1 MKNLLKNAD
10 PKQRRAAG
18 NIFRFLAFMLIFT
31 LVARGTSGATLA
43 KVTVSAPARSEI
55 IEAINGVA
63 TVMPANMIDVTVLE
77 GLTVDE
83 VFIGVGQEVRSG
95 DAIAA
100 FCVDELSVMRIREN
114 ARLDQM
120 RFDLERHEHIEP
132 LDASALENAR
142 RTLARARE
150 DYTSAVHEGEED
162 IDAARGALERLLNE
176 SGDNQTALRNHARA
190 LEDYIAAVEQGRN
203 EIADAQEVLN
213 QLLSAPYEEWDD
225 NAVQSALRSHTRAV
239 EDYEAAVAQGEHGV
253 NEAQEALRQALRL
266 NTPTAD
272 RNAIDNARR
281 NYQRTREDFEST
293 RIQGEAA
300 VETAL
305 GHLHNALIIYQSL
318 LMQISPDPSVI
329 ASAIAEINQ
338 RQAAYD
344 SAKAAMQ
351 ESLFIA
357 MRKLED
363 AQASLAQAEQNS
375 REGRQ
380 SEIERAEAALET
392 AQARAAENKQNA
404 ARRLEDAEHNLMQ
417 NRQNLIEQ
425 AQKALDA
432 AESRARDNLLAATR
446 RLEDTSQ
453 SLDTE
458 VERAQAALQTAVTRA
473 NDNRR
478 TAARRVEDAAASLAS
493 AEFTHQ
499 RSVHQRNEST
509 VQSNITAVTLALDI
523 ADKEAIVESLDAL
536 ILAEGILFAEK
547 NGVVATITEKGS
559 VTAKAPFATLRD
571 TEGGFEAQ
579 MQVNQRDAQR
589 LSVGS
594 QSEVT
599 TGGGNLFFTPTV
611 TGVVSAISA
620 PDENDRV
627 TVTIALPGN
636 DWGVGQR
643 IDAQIVLSRGN
654 YDMSVPISALRTDN
668 TGYFVYAVGRRN
680 TVLGLQNVVERINV
694 SVIVSDDHTVS
705 VTGPIDRGSQVISS
719 SNRAVSVGDRVRVN

>member
-1 MKNLLKNAD
+1 MKNLLKNTD

-18 NIFRFLAFMLIFT
+18 NIFKFLAFMLIFT

-43 KVTVSAPARSEI
+43 RVTVSIPARGEI
-55 IEAINGVA
+55 IEAINGTA
-63 TVMPANMIDVTVLE
+63 TVMPMGSIEITALE
-77 GLTVDE
+77 GLTIE
-83 VFIGVGQEVRSG
+83 EIFIGVGQEVLIG
-95 DAIAA
+95 DAVAR
-100 FCVDELSVMRIREN
+100 FCLDELSVMRIREN

-120 RFDLERHEHIEP
+120 RFDFERHEYTEP

-150 DYTSAVHEGEED
+150 DYASAIHEGEED
-162 IDAARGALERLLNE
+162 IDAAKEALELLLNE
-176 SGDNQTALRNHARA
+176 NGNNQTAIRNHARA
-190 LEDYIAAVEQGRN
+190 LEDYMAAAEQGRN
-203 EIADAQEVLN
+203 EISEAQEVLD
-213 QLLSAPYEEWDD
+213 QLLSTPYEEWDD
-225 NAVQSALRSHTRAV
+225 NAVQSALRNHARV
-239 EDYEAAVAQGEHGV
+239 LEDYEAAVAQGEYDV
-253 NEAQEALRQALRL
+253 NEAQEALRQARRL
-266 NTPTAD
+266 NPPVSE
-272 RNAIDNARR
+272 RNAIDNAQR
-281 NYQRTREDFEST
+281 NYQRAREDFEGT
-293 RIQGEAA
+293 RASGEAA
-300 VETAL
+300 VETAF
-305 GHLHNALIIYQSL
+305 GHLQDALIIYQIL
-318 LMQISPDPSVI
+318 LLQIPQDPFVI
-329 ASAIAEINQ
+329 ASAITEINQ
-338 RQAAYD
+338 RQAVYD

-351 ESLFIA
+351 ESLFTA
-357 MRKLED
+357 SRKLED
-363 AQASLAQAEQNS
+363 AQVSLSQAQQNS
-375 REGRQ
+375 LEGRQ
-380 SEIERAEAALET
+380 SDIDRAEAALET

-417 NRQNLIEQ
+417 ARQNLIEQ
-425 AQKALDA
+425 AQKGLDA
-432 AESRARDNLLAATR
+432 AESRARDNLLAAER

-458 VERAQAALQTAVTRA
+458 VERAQTALQTAVTRA

-499 RSVHQRNEST
+499 RNVHQRNEST
-509 VQSNITAVTLALDI
+509 AQSNITAVTLALDI
-523 ADKEAIVESLDAL
+523 ADKEAIVELLDVL
-536 ILAEGILFAEK
+536 ILAEGIIFAER
-547 NGVVATITEKGS
+547 NGVAATVTEKGS
-559 VTAKAPFATLRD
+559 VTAKAPLATLRD

-579 MQVNQRDAQR
+579 MQVSQRDAQR

-627 TVTIALPGN
+627 TVTITLPGN

-643 IDAQIVLSRGN
+643 IDAQIVLSRGS
-654 YDMSVPISALRTDN
+654 YDMSVPISALRSDN
-668 TGYFVYAVGRRN
+668 AGYFVYTVGQRN

-694 SVIVSDDHTVS
+694 NVIASDDHTVS
-705 VTGPIDRGSQVISS
+705 VTGPIDRGSQIISS